1 MLGRKHLKGRI
12 LVIMEIKY
20 FWGKQAVNKMTPIQK
35 LLNFHKRFLFMAFSG
50 CSVVIWSQPVFGF
63 TSYSIHF
70 VDAFLVALSCPTL
83 CDPINCSPPGS
94 SVHGDSPGKNTGVGC
109 HALLQGIFSTQGLNP
124 SLLHLL
130 HWQAGS
136 LPLAP
141 SGKPDFIH

>member
-1 MLGRKHLKGRI
+1 
-12 LVIMEIKY
+12 
-20 FWGKQAVNKMTPIQK
+20 MTPIQK
-35 LLNFHKRFLFMAFSG
+35 LLNLHKRFLFMAFSG